1 MKAIVVGTGAGG
13 ATAARE
19 LANKGFEVL
28 MLEAGQPFSPLTHR
42 VSWLTPFRGTLL
54 LKDENSIKRIF
65 PHYKTTRSSENLGIF
80 YGVTE
85 GGCTA
90 ISCGNMVRA
99 ERGLAEIGLDLTREY
114 EEIEYQ
120 ITINPIPREKWRPLS
135 QKMFDEAEKLGHN
148 PAPTPKAVDLQKC
161 IGCGYCELG
170 CVTGA
175 KWDSRRLYQEF
186 LGKGVSLR
194 TNSAVKKLVVEN
206 GRAVGVL
213 VSHGSSLERVD
224 ADVVVLSAGGIGTAQ
239 ILRASDLPTHDNL
252 WIDVVLTVG
261 GISKNARMLNEP
273 PMAWFIKKENYILS
287 PYFDLLSYWF
297 HKPWKDVSVENRV
310 GTDD

>member
-175 KWDSRRLYQEF
+175 KWDSR
-186 LGKGVSLR
+186 KAVS
-194 TNSAVKKLVVEN
+194 
-206 GRAVGVL
+206 
-213 VSHGSSLERVD
+213 
-224 ADVVVLSAGGIGTAQ
+224 
-239 ILRASDLPTHDNL
+239 
-252 WIDVVLTVG
+252 
-261 GISKNARMLNEP
+261 GISWQRCFFEDQ
-273 PMAWFIKKENYILS
+273 LS
-287 PYFDLLSYWF
+287 
-297 HKPWKDVSVENRV
+297 R
-310 GTDD
+310 